1 MTNYGFGSCLHAPC
15 ANAPRSTENRRYCR
29 LFRILEGGCKPIEQI
44 YKLYSTLTELEQRKT
59 WAEIDLGALRRNY
72 CLLRDMVRESSPN
85 TRILAVV
92 KAEAYGHGAPECVRA
107 LLEEGCDFFA
117 VSCID
122 EAVAV
127 RVVCDGAHRAADILI
142 LGYTHP
148 SLASHLAR
156 FNIIQTLLSED
167 YAVGLNAA
175 ATEANVTLRAHVA
188 LDTGMNRIGFAAH
201 NPDEMQAA
209 TAAIARVSG
218 FEGLSVE
225 GMFTHFSRADEAPDS
240 EGEAFTDLQASRY
253 RQVVRMLE
261 ERGVRIP
268 FHHACNSA
276 AAMRRPDDYFNGVR
290 IGILLFGARPSDS
303 IEPPLTPVL
312 RLKTV
317 ISHLHRLLPGESVSY
332 GGDYTADSERLI
344 ATMPIGYADGFLRA
358 YTGSFVTVQTAE
370 GPRTAPIVGRICMDQ
385 CMIDVTGIGAQSGDE
400 VTLFGEDPKQLY
412 AYANRAGTIDYECLC
427 LISSRVT
434 RVYTDGATE
443 PSPSAS
449 ITTQTESPK
458 GVF

>member
-1 MTNYGFGSCLHAPC
+1 
-15 ANAPRSTENRRYCR
+15 
-29 LFRILEGGCKPIEQI
+29 
-44 YKLYSTLTELEQRKT
+44 
-59 WAEIDLGALRRNY
+59 
-72 CLLRDMVRESSPN
+72 MVRESSPT

-127 RVVCDGAHRAADILI
+127 RVVCDGAHRPADILI

-167 YAVGLNAA
+167 YAVRLNQAA
-175 ATEANVTLRAHVA
+175 AAANVTVRVHVA

-201 NPDEMQAA
+201 SPDEMSAA

-218 FEGLSVE
+218 FFESLSLE
-225 GMFTHFSRADEAPDS
+225 GMFTHFSRADEAPES

-253 RQVVRMLE
+253 REVVRMLE
-261 ERGVRIP
+261 ERGIRIP
-268 FHHACNSA
+268 FHHTCNSA
-276 AAMRRPDDYFNGVR
+276 AAMRRPADYFNGVR
-290 IGILLFGARPSDS
+290 IGILLFGARPSENL
-303 IEPPLTPVL
+303 EPPLTPVL

-332 GGDYTADSERLI
+332 GGEYTADSERLI

-358 YTGSFVTVQTAE
+358 YSGSFVSVQTAE
-370 GPRTAPIVGRICMDQ
+370 GPRTAPIIGRICMDQ
-385 CMIDVTGIGAQSGDE
+385 CMIDVTGTGAQSGDV
-400 VTLFGEDPKQLY
+400 VTLFGEDPKELY

-434 RVYTDGATE
+434 RIYIDSGSGDTE
-443 PSPSAS
+443 HPDSPA
-449 ITTQTESPK
+449 ES
-458 GVF
+458 